1 MEFLIYILFLFIG
14 MFIGFLFGF
23 GQGKIQEREMIGKG
37 IQEIIKRSKTI
48 IGHTVN

>member
-1 MEFLIYILFLFIG
+1 MDFLIYILFLLIG
-14 MFIGFLFGF
+14 MFVGFMLGF

-37 IQEIIKRSKTI
+37 IQELMKRSKTV